1 MTRFILTEP
10 LRKLLQTFIDTDC
23 HKASNGMHYSD
34 LMESVIRTGFYDM
47 GDQRVFNDIRSI
59 YLKKRNEK

>member
-10 LRKLLQTFIDTDC
+10 LRKLLQTFIDTNC
-23 HKASNGMHYSD
+23 HRASNGMQYSD
-34 LMESVIRTGFYDM
+34 LMESVIRTGCYDVQ
-47 GDQRVFNDIRSI
+47 DQRLFNDIRGI